1 MINLV
6 LVYEVVFSL
15 EFIPYL
21 LLLYFLIFL
30 GFNIFSTSFPIH
42 AISGLGWT
50 VSEMGVFFAV
60 LSGMMVLVQVRS
72 YVEH

>member
-1 MINLV
+1 MIDLV

-30 GFNIFSTSFPIH
+30 GFNIFYTSFPIH
-42 AISGLGWT
+42 VISGLGWT
-50 VSEMGVFFAV
+50 FSLFIVIHAQ
-60 LSGMMVLVQVRS
+60 L
-72 YVEH
+72 